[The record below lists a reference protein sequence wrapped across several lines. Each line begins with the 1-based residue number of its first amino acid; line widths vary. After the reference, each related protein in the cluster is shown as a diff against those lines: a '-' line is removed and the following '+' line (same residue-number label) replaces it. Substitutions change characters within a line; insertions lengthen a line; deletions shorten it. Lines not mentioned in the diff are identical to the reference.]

1 MITHVKDILPL
12 QVESYLNRP
21 MNKMNIPLDSVGGL
35 DKLKQVMKTDLGVGA
50 KREEKF
56 TVTKELSVRVG
67 KVSVL
72 STPSLVLLME
82 RTSRLLLDPCLI
94 ADEAS
99 VGARIDVRH
108 LAPTPTG
115 SEVRVVS
122 HVLSISGRQIDFMVE
137 AYDAFEKIGEAAHKR
152 VVVTLGKFKDRVE
165 EKIP

>member
-1 MITHVKDILPL
+1 M
-12 QVESYLNRP
+12 R
-21 MNKMNIPLDSVGGL
+21 
-35 DKLKQVMKTDLGVGA
+35 QVMRTGLVVEA

-82 RTSRLLLDPCLI
+82 RTSRRLLDPCLT
-94 ADEAS
+94 AGEAS

-122 HVLSISGRQIDFMVE
+122 HVLSISDHQIDFMVE
-137 AYDAFEKIGEAAHKR
+137 AYDAFEKIGEATHQR
-152 VVVTLGKFKDRVE
+152 VVVTLSKFKDRVE
-165 EKIP
+165 KKIP